1 MINHG
6 HKILTFDNV
15 IPNHICD
22 GITQA
27 FEQILVKHGELVTRN
42 YVCDNCTECNCTR
55 LGMTL
60 YPEFEEL
67 YYYAMNHIANC
78 IDQYKKEVISEYAN
92 WPTTYDWEEI
102 SIKKYEADSEQGQT
116 PHSDQF
122 NIASAKRFLIFFGYL
137 SDCDQGET
145 EFPELNITIPP
156 TKGSILLFPPFWTHI
171 HKGCPPVRNHKYIIK
186 SSLMYIN

>member
-1 MINHG
+1 MEPKG
-6 HKILTFDNV
+6 YELLKIETK
-15 IPNHICD
+15 ID
-22 GITQA
+22 GL
-27 FEQILVKHGELVTRN
+27 EKELS
-42 YVCDNCTECNCTR
+42 R
-55 LGMTL
+55 LFADFKK
-60 YPEFEEL
+60 YEL
-67 YYYAMNHIANC
+67 
-78 IDQYKKEVISEYAN
+78 KKEVISEYAN